1 MKNIIQQEFKIK
13 LIIIIYMLKS
23 IFESTNNS
31 INNRTFF
38 YIMNYTNAIIEIHNQ
53 LILILF

>member
-31 INNRTFF
+31 INNRIFF

>member
-31 INNRTFF
+31 INNRIFF
-38 YIMNYTNAIIEIHNQ
+38 YIMNYINAIIEIHNQ